1 MTNNLAAFAAERG
14 VKHDLAAFAAERGVK
29 YFMISYTDLFGGQ
42 RAKLVPAQAIAEMQA
57 DGAGFA
63 GFATWLDLTPAHPDV
78 FAVPDPTSVIQLP
91 WRRDVAWVAAD
102 CTMEDVPIA
111 QAPRVVLKRLVAEA
125 AAANLRVKTGVEAEF
140 FLVTPDGQAISDAAD
155 TAVKPCYDQQ
165 AVMRRYDIIAE
176 ICDAMLELG
185 WKPYQ
190 NDHEDANG
198 QFEMNWEFD
207 DALATAD
214 KHSFFKFMV
223 KSIAEKHGLRA
234 TFMPKPFK
242 GLTGNGCHAHI
253 SVWDLDGRVNAFADK
268 SRPFALSDQGRSFLG
283 GIMKHASALAA
294 ITNPTV
300 NSYKRINA
308 PRTVSGA
315 TWAPNSVTW
324 TGNNRTHMVRVP
336 GPGRFELRLPDGAV
350 NPYLLQAI
358 IIATGLSGIR
368 SDADPGPHSDIDM
381 YREGHTITDAPKLPL
396 NLLDALRAYEADDE
410 LQDALGRDFSAAYLK
425 LKHHE
430 WNDYCAQF
438 TDWEHA
444 TTLDV

>member
-1 MTNNLAAFAAERG
+1 MT
-14 VKHDLAAFAAERGVK
+14 KDLAAFAAERGVK

-42 RAKLVPAQAIAEMQA
+42 RAKLVPAQAIAEMQEG
-57 DGAGFA
+57 GAGFA

-78 FAVPDPTSVIQLP
+78 MAIPDRTSVIQLP
-91 WRRDVAWVAAD
+91 WRKDVAWVAAN
-102 CTMEDVPIA
+102 CTMEDTPIA
-111 QAPRVVLKRLVAEA
+111 QSPRVVLERLVREA
-125 AAANLRVKTGVEAEF
+125 AEEGLRVKTGVEPEF
-140 FLVTPDGQAISDAAD
+140 FLITPDGQAISDSAD

-165 AVMRRYDIIAE
+165 AVMRRYDVIAE

-198 QFEMNWEFD
+198 QFEMNWEYD

-223 KSIAEKHGLRA
+223 RSIAEKHGLRA

-253 SVWDLDGRVNAFADK
+253 SVWSTDGKINAFADGD
-268 SRPFALSDQGRSFLG
+268 RPFGLSEKGRNFLG
-283 GIMKHASALAA
+283 GIMKHAEALAA

-336 GPGRFELRLPDGAV
+336 GPGRFELRLPDGAA

-358 IIATGLSGIR
+358 IIAAGLSGIR
-368 SDADPGPHSDIDM
+368 SKADPGPHSDIDM
-381 YREGHTITDAPKLPL
+381 YADGHLITDAPKLPL
-396 NLLDALRAYEADDE
+396 NLLDALRAYEADDA
-410 LQDALGRDFSAAYLK
+410 LQAALGHEFSAAYLK
-425 LKHHE
+425 LKHRE

-438 TDWEHA
+438 TAWEHA